1 MKYFESTYWVMMSIA
16 LVNWLTSAVEI
27 SSKIAALLIA
37 VMTVLYLI
45 EKYKGQKIDNKIKR
59 KELNNTKDGSE

>member
-45 EKYKGQKIDNKIKR
+45 EKYKGQKIDNEIKR
-59 KELNNTKDGSE
+59 KELEDE

>member
-1 MKYFESTYWVMMSIA
+1 MMSIA

-45 EKYKGQKIDNKIKR
+45 EKYKGQKIDNEIKR
-59 KELNNTKDGSE
+59 KELEDE